1 MFEVLV
7 KVDTKTNEPIII
19 ILLLVEQVAGHP
31 YKIHLVQNS
40 SQLSQVTLAQL
51 CGWYLECLFLLQS
64 CVYKSL
70 ALVEKIHVIELVLF

>member
-51 CGWYLECLFLLQS
+51 CGWYLECLFLFAKL
-64 CVYKSL
+64 CV
-70 ALVEKIHVIELVLF
+70 